1 MKEPEARMAKR
12 FWWRSLALA
21 SLIWIG
27 LGMGVSPVPSQAGE
41 GAAASA
47 GRRRTAAYV
56 YDRPGLSFSDSDAK
70 HLDQLNFSFALIRN
84 GEVSGSHW
92 QGIEA
97 YKAFVAKHPH
107 ILPVLSIGGW
117 GADGFSQA
125 AATEDGRARFVDS
138 ALLLMERHGFL
149 GVDIDWEYPGSSAAG
164 IASSPNDR
172 RNFTLLLKALRE
184 GLDRLSDGDGK
195 PRMLGIALGASPSHL
210 RNIEPSAVG
219 SLVDQINLM
228 TYDLHTA
235 GVASHHTALYASEG
249 YPLSVDTAVQNALS
263 AGLPKE
269 KIMIGAAFYGRV
281 FTLKAGGD
289 QPVFAPA
296 SDSGSR
302 TLTYNRIREKL
313 SGAVTGFDEKA
324 KAPYATDGATFITY
338 DDAASIRSKG
348 AYAAQKGLMGM
359 MCWEYGGDSSGELL
373 AAMYESLN

>member
-1 MKEPEARMAKR
+1 MKKPEARIARR
-12 FWWRSLALA
+12 FWWSSLALA
-21 SLIWIG
+21 SLVWLG
-27 LGMGVSPVPSQAGE
+27 LGAGVSPVPSQVGE
-41 GAAASA
+41 SATAST
-47 GRRRTAAYV
+47 GRRTAAYV
-56 YDRPGLSFSDSDAK
+56 YDRADLSFSDSDAQ
-70 HLDQLNFSFALIRN
+70 HLNQLNFSFALIRN

-125 AATEDGRARFVDS
+125 ASTEDGRTRFVDS

-149 GVDIDWEYPGSSAAG
+149 GVDIDWEYPGSSVAG

-184 GLDRLSDGDGK
+184 GLNRLTDADGK
-195 PRMLGIALGASPSHL
+195 PRMLGIAVGASPAHL
-210 RNIEPSAVG
+210 RNIETSSVAA
-219 SLVDQINLM
+219 LVDQINLM
-228 TYDLHTA
+228 TYDLHTS

-249 YPLSVDTAVQNALS
+249 YPLSVNTAVQSAIS
-263 AGLPKE
+263 AGFPKE
-269 KIMIGAAFYGRV
+269 KIMIGAAFYGHV
-281 FTLKAGGD
+281 FTLKASGS

-296 SDSGSR
+296 ADSGSR
-302 TLTYNRIREKL
+302 TLTYDRIKSRL
-313 SGAVTGFDEKA
+313 SSANAGFDEKA
-324 KAPYATDGATFITY
+324 KAPYATDGTTFITY
-338 DDAASIRSKG
+338 DNAASIRSKG